1 MFPAAKLQRRNKMTE
16 NQGLIEEIISKL
28 PDAYK
33 GWARRYAAILVDM
46 GFEEIDKWVDS
57 VVNLNW
63 ADAYKSLAVRMTTE
77 QLLTAQEQVNQA
89 LRELNQQAVD
99 FIQIQKQMVREAL
112 SIAIMILKALLIG
125 GNSNGAK

>member
-1 MFPAAKLQRRNKMTE
+1 MAE
-16 NQGLIEEIISKL
+16 NQQGLIEEIINKL

-33 GWARRYAAILVDM
+33 GWARRYAVILVDM

-89 LRELNQQAVD
+89 LRELNKQAVD

-125 GNSNGAK
+125 VNSNGAK

>member
-1 MFPAAKLQRRNKMTE
+1 MTE
-16 NQGLIEEIISKL
+16 QGLIEEIIGKL

-33 GWARRYAAILVDM
+33 DWARRYAAILVDM

-89 LRELNQQAVD
+89 LRELNKQAVD

-125 GNSNGAK
+125 VNSNGAK

>member
-1 MFPAAKLQRRNKMTE
+1 MAE
-16 NQGLIEEIISKL
+16 NQQGLIEEIISKL

-57 VVNLNW
+57 VINLNW
-63 ADAYKSLAVRMTTE
+63 ADAYRSLAVRMTTE

-89 LRELNQQAVD
+89 LRELNKQAVD

-125 GNSNGAK
+125 GNPDGTQ